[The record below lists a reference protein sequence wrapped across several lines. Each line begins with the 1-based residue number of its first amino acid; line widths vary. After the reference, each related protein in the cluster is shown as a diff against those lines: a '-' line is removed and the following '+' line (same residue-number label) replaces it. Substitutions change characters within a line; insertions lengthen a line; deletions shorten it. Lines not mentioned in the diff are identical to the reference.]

1 MRGDGLSGE
10 RLCRDE
16 QAGRGTRVQ
25 VGASVDGA
33 GGSGWSETEEGMR
46 ESSPSLD
53 LSAVPVC
60 G

>member
-1 MRGDGLSGE
+1 MSGE